1 MTGIF
6 VGAPARATFWAEP
19 NVAGMSAPE
28 KVGLGRVNVNPCVIA
43 RSDTGSRNKR
53 TSQADFLGTAVYL
66 WSRVYGS
73 GRAWLRRSGPAR
85 PTAAAGAV
93 AKQQHWLS
101 LAACRAARTA
111 TARHEVL
118 YRVAGTSSCIRRQ
131 RGDGKWSS
139 LLRALLRRAGAPSYL
154 LPEQLRS
161 IKYSIGLCPRCCF
174 RCQVP
179 ASVCLMRHLICSPP
193 SCVSILG
200 HARDFRIS
208 SESWQGGAFDEHAG
222 ASVHR
227 DRQRVCRASCCGPV

>member
-1 MTGIF
+1 MPPPSPLVPIARSAAARKGA
-6 VGAPARATFWAEP
+6 VGPS
-19 NVAGMSAPE
+19 V
-28 KVGLGRVNVNPCVIA
+28 A

-53 TSQADFLGTAVYL
+53 TSQADFLGTAVYGA
-66 WSRVYGS
+66 GS
-73 GRAWLRRSGPAR
+73 TALVAR
-85 PTAAAGAV
+85 GCAV
-93 AKQQHWLS
+93 AALPGRLLQPEPSQSSSICCRWRH
-101 LAACRAARTA
+101 AACRAARTA